1 MFGAQTMKKLI
12 LTAAAVIFASSTM
25 LMANAA
31 IAGDAAAGKAKSA
44 ACGGCHG
51 FDGNSP
57 IPTYPKLAGQN
68 EAYITKQ
75 VKDFKANTTRQN
87 PIMFGMV
94 AALSDQ
100 DAADIGAYFQSQSLK
115 DAATF
120 DESKVA
126 AGRDIYK
133 GGDMQKGIPACQACH
148 GPKGSGTAGI
158 GYPQIGGQYTAY
170 TLTQLKAFK
179 DGSRT
184 NDDKKLMRSIVEKM
198 SEKDMVAVANY
209 IASLK

>member
-1 MFGAQTMKKLI
+1 MKKLI
-12 LTAAAVIFASSTM
+12 LVAVALFASVTM
-25 LMANAA
+25 NVAV
-31 IAGDAAAGKAKSA
+31 AGDAAAGKAKSA

-68 EAYITKQ
+68 EAYIAKQ

-87 PIMFGMV
+87 AIMLGMV
-94 AALSDQ
+94 AALSDD
-100 DAADIGAYFQSQSLK
+100 DAADIGAYFQAQTLAA
-115 DAATF
+115 AATF
-120 DESKVA
+120 DESKIA
-126 AGRDIYK
+126 AGRDLYK

-158 GYPQIGGQYTAY
+158 GYPQLGGQYTEY
-170 TLTQLKAFK
+170 TLAQLKAFK

-184 NDDKKLMRSIVEKM
+184 NDDKMLMRSIVEKL
-198 SEKDMVAVANY
+198 SDEDMVAVANY